1 MTAGGGA
8 SRPRAFDRSLGIKRS
23 IQPSGYRAR
32 GVRHVRV
39 GVARPTGPSRP
50 TAEGHAKEG
59 GRLSGRGRTKA
70 TAVRGY
76 RCRTPVGV
84 LLACP

>member
-1 MTAGGGA
+1 MNAGDVNAGDVNAGDVNA
-8 SRPRAFDRSLGIKRS
+8 GDMNAGDMKRRPPVRE
-23 IQPSGYRAR
+23 R
-32 GVRHVRV
+32 GD
-39 GVARPTGPSRP
+39 
-50 TAEGHAKEG
+50 E
-59 GRLSGRGRTKA
+59 A